1 MSAISCAHCGA
12 TTDRISRECADCC
25 DRLTVAERVE
35 QGLPPHVEDLTVLSS
50 LAGILAPLSEA
61 S

>member
-1 MSAISCAHCGA
+1 MSVITCAHCG
-12 TTDRISRECADCC
+12 TPTERISRECPDCC
-25 DRLTVAERVE
+25 ERLTVAERVE

-50 LAGILAPLSEA
+50 LAAILAPLSEA